1 MLTPMHTGAGFP
13 LPLSPEHTGLSY
25 THQPGADYE
34 MGFRHHSRSPHS
46 QVFVVRHNPS
56 SPSNVFHTDDKKSKR
71 LLPFPP
77 MTGETQ
83 LHHPKPRRLIGTNT
97 GVADLDSSDDSGGI
111 GTTDATTSGTEGYET
126 ALETQSESESVDS
139 TGTVQHSAAKDA
151 EQPSIQ
157 ELLVEPQT
165 SKPISG
171 VEAWELNLGETV
183 KRIGADMS
191 PNFDG
196 RIGGSVAEIGRKAGR
211 HPPTAQG
218 GTTRSKKDEPS
229 PKKSGLMS
237 LFQPQ
242 EEAAAAVSGAK
253 ETDLGSELNDERVE
267 FDRNLELREQQ
278 LAARERSVALRE
290 LEVER
295 REKGV
300 AKQARDLHDRQASEQ
315 EFSSAKQK
323 QLHEQASVLEERQRA
338 LGTMEKAIE
347 LEEASVTRREENL
360 RKKEQE
366 VKEWEKRVKAK
377 ETQLDERIERE
388 EQNRAAVTAAV
399 SETPWLVRKCWSLMG
414 VDKYLPSSSTPSAS
428 AATGSATQPPHQ
440 TASRSIRRDIL
451 LGPSRSGGYLILMSI
466 GVCVV
471 VLRVLGKRAGGVIGR
486 R

>member
-1 MLTPMHTGAGFP
+1 MITPMHTGASYA

-25 THQPGADYE
+25 THQHGTDYE
-34 MGFRHHSRSPHS
+34 IGFRHHTRSPHS
-46 QVFVVRHNPS
+46 QVFVVRHNPA

-83 LHHPKPRRLIGTNT
+83 LHHPKPRKLIGTNT

-139 TGTVQHSAAKDA
+139 TGKVEHIGAKDA

-157 ELLVEPQT
+157 ELLLVEPQT

-171 VEAWELNLGETV
+171 VEAWELDLGETV
-183 KRIGADMS
+183 KRIGGDMS
-191 PNFDG
+191 SNG
-196 RIGGSVAEIGRKAGR
+196 RAGGSVAEIGRKAGR
-211 HPPTAQG
+211 HPPTAHG
-218 GTTRSKKDEPS
+218 GTDEPS
-229 PKKSGLMS
+229 SKKSGLMS

-242 EEAAAAVSGAK
+242 EKAPEVSGAK
-253 ETDLGSELNDERVE
+253 ETDLGSELDDEQVE
-267 FDRNLELREQQ
+267 LNRNLELREQQ

-290 LEVER
+290 LEVEC
-295 REKGV
+295 REKAV
-300 AKQARDLHDRQASEQ
+300 VKQERDLHDLQATEQ
-315 EFSSAKQK
+315 QCSSAKK
-323 QLHEQASVLEERQRA
+323 MQLHEQASALEERERA
-338 LGTMEKAIE
+338 LEAMEKTIE
-347 LEEASVTRREENL
+347 LKEANVTRREENL

-388 EQNRAAVTAAV
+388 EQNRAAVAASV
-399 SETPWLVRKCWSLMG
+399 SETSWLLRKCWSLLG
-414 VDKYLPSSSTPSAS
+414 VDKYLPSSSTS
-428 AATGSATQPPHQ
+428 AATRSATQPPHQ
-440 TASRSIRRDIL
+440 TASRSIKRDIF